1 MESVDDRIS
10 HPGAVSRY
18 LPLIAWMAFISL
30 ASSASFSASNTSS
43 VIGPLLKWLFPN
55 ASEETLIFLHF
66 LLRKAGHFLEYAIL
80 GFLAGRA
87 FSNSPKQSVRKRWIG
102 ISAGLIIVYAL
113 VDELHQSFVPSR
125 TASLSD
131 SLVDIS
137 GGITALLIFKAGRSK
152 RECKRV
158 QSRESRPIP

>member
-10 HPGAVSRY
+10 HAGAVSRY
-18 LPLIAWMAFISL
+18 LPLIAWLAFISF

-43 VIGPLLKWLFPN
+43 FIGPLLKWLFPD
-55 ASEETLIFLHF
+55 AAEQTLIFMHF
-66 LLRKAGHFLEYAIL
+66 LVRKSGHFLEYAIL
-80 GFLAGRA
+80 GFLSGRA
-87 FSNSPKQSVRKRWIG
+87 FSNSPKQSVRKRWFG
-102 ISAGLIIVYAL
+102 ISAVLIIVYAL

-137 GGITALLIFKAGRSK
+137 GGMTALMIFRARALKTRLQ
-152 RECKRV
+152 RV
-158 QSRESRPIP
+158 RSRPST

>member
-18 LPLIAWMAFISL
+18 LPLIAWLAFISF

-55 ASEETLIFLHF
+55 AAEQTLIFMHF
-66 LLRKAGHFLEYAIL
+66 LLRKSGHFFEYAIL
-80 GFLAGRA
+80 GFLSGRA
-87 FSNSPKQSVRKRWIG
+87 FSNSTKQSIRIRWLG

-131 SLVDIS
+131 SLVDMS
-137 GGITALLIFKAGRSK
+137 GGITALLLFKARVLK
-152 RECKRV
+152 TRV
-158 QSRESRPIP
+158 QSGGARPSP